1 MTATIEEETMEID
14 IGKVL
19 GPVSRTVRNFEKDGK
34 PASTVT
40 LTRLYATSVDDL
52 WDALTN
58 SQRIPRWFLPIEGD
72 LKLGGKYQLKGN
84 AGGTITAC
92 NPPRQFAATWE
103 YGGGI
108 TWIEVTVAPD
118 RGKARMTLAHTAII
132 EDHWNQFGPGAVGI
146 GWDLAVMGLGRH
158 LSTGA
163 SADHAAAEAWLG
175 SPNGKQF
182 MAQSGEFWRA
192 AHVMSGEDPTSAK
205 ERSDR
210 TIAFYRG
217 EKPQNVAHPGTGS

>member
-1 MTATIEEETMEID
+1 MTARIEEETMEID
-14 IGKVL
+14 IGNVL
-19 GPVSRTVRNFEKDGK
+19 GSVTRTVRSFEKDGK

-40 LTRLYATSVDDL
+40 LTRLYDTSVDDL

-58 SQRIPRWFLPIEGD
+58 AQRIPRWFLPIEGD

-103 YGGGI
+103 FGGGI
-108 TWIEVTVAPD
+108 TWIEVTVAAD
-118 RGKARMTLAHTAII
+118 RGNARMTLEHTAII

-146 GWDLAVMGLGRH
+146 GWDLAVTGLGRH

-163 SADHAAAEAWLG
+163 AADHAAAEAWMG
-175 SPNGKQF
+175 SPNGKEF
-182 MAQSGEFWRA
+182 MTQSGEFWWA

-217 EKPQNVAHPGTGS
+217 EKPHNVAHPGTGS